1 MALSPK
7 QQDAVW
13 ERWRAGDPARVF
25 ARALCC
31 SREAVRRLLTA
42 SGGIRPTPPCRS
54 TLRLSLAEREE
65 ISRGIAAGESARIV
79 AARLGRSASS
89 VSREITRNGGR
100 DQYRATT
107 ADRRAWQLA
116 QRPKPCK
123 LDTNSALQEMV
134 QEKLLEDWSP
144 QQIAVWLQRNSSTGG
159 MRISHEAI
167 YRTLYIGTRLALPS
181 AMTSHLR
188 SGRRLRTSRRAR
200 RTGHGQGRLRNMIS
214 IHDRP
219 KEIESRNEVG
229 HWEGDLVMG
238 RRPSAVLTLVE
249 RSTRTVRLIK
259 LAGIK
264 GSDVRAALVRN
275 LRAVPPS
282 MLRSITWDRGREMSE
297 HEQIARDLG
306 IRVYFCDPRSPWQR
320 GSNENTNGLLRQYL
334 PKNADL
340 SLFTQEDLDQ
350 VANKINTRPRRVLA
364 WNTSLELLR
373 TA

>member
-1 MALSPK
+1 M
-7 QQDAVW
+7 
-13 ERWRAGDPARVF
+13 
-25 ARALCC
+25 
-31 SREAVRRLLTA
+31 
-42 SGGIRPTPPCRS
+42 
-54 TLRLSLAEREE
+54 SLAEREE

>member
-13 ERWRAGDPARVF
+13 ERWRAGDPARVI